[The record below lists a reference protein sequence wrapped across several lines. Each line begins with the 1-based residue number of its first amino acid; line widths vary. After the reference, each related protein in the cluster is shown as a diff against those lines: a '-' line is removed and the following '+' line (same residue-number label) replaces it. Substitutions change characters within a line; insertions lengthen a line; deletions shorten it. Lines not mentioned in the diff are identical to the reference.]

1 MSNHVDQMNL
11 FRTNEPNRKGGFTL
25 MELMVYIAILG
36 IVVLIAGQAF
46 SDSTKIRVRTQSQ
59 LRSTEVAENVGS
71 LLNDDIAQMGAK
83 SAKEE
88 AAGASFDWTDSVYID
103 IGAEDSSSFKVGA
116 NGDSLKFRRIR
127 YSDKGAFDAVEEVV
141 WYKQGKSLFRS
152 CISKVQNAGAT
163 ASADCPSTGALVV
176 EMATEVDSF
185 RVIPATP
192 GVLSSDYASTSGST
206 RQFPRL
212 LPSSTDTSIH
222 DFRFISR
229 FGDNDFT
236 YLSSNPEEGGTSVAV
251 SGFASN
257 YNFDDEEIDTDGK
270 KANQVFVASAGDNG
284 ADWRE
289 CQKVNLK
296 VGYTYEIS
304 FEIPFVENNSR
315 MFCPGRDHIAVG
327 FRNGENGNE
336 IPGLEDFLFYPP
348 ATINAGGKRSF
359 RFSVRESVNN
369 ACMAFTFVTYSPLA
383 NSGAVSISNLE
394 LNRVESSNYT
404 FDESRVN
411 YSTMSVLD
419 KRNVKA
425 FKINLQIKTNGEA
438 GKVSLVIPTP
448 SNGVKD

>member
-1 MSNHVDQMNL
+1 MISRIDQDSFL
-11 FRTNEPNRKGGFTL
+11 CTNEPCRKGGFTL

-36 IVVLIAGQAF
+36 VVVIIAGQAF

-59 LRSTEVAENVGS
+59 IRASEVAENVGS
-71 LLNDDIAQMGAK
+71 LLSDDIAQMGAK

-152 CISKVQNAGAT
+152 CISKVQNAGAS

-192 GVLSSDYASTSGST
+192 GVLSSDYSPVSGST
-206 RQFPRL
+206 RQYPRL
-212 LPSSTDTSIH
+212 LPSSTDTSVH
-222 DFRFISR
+222 TFRFISR
-229 FGDNDFT
+229 FGVNDLT
-236 YLSSNPEEGGTSVAV
+236 YLSSTPEEGGTSVAV

-257 YNFDDEEIDTDGK
+257 YKFEDEEIDAGGK
-270 KANQVFVASAGDNG
+270 RANQVFVASSGDNS
-284 ADWRE
+284 ADWKE
-289 CQKVNLK
+289 CEKVSLK
-296 VGYTYEIS
+296 SGYTYEIS
-304 FEIPFVENNSR
+304 FEIPFAENNSR

-327 FRNGENGNE
+327 FRNGGNGNE
-336 IPGLEDFLFYPP
+336 ISGVRDFLFYPP
-348 ATINAGGKRSF
+348 ATSDANGKRSF
-359 RFSVRESVNN
+359 RFSVNESVNN
-369 ACMAFTFVTYSPLA
+369 ACMVFTFVTYSPLA
-383 NSGAVSISNLE
+383 NTGAVTISNLE